1 MSTGR
6 LSTGC
11 AGKKLLPLASTS
23 YAALLVGISMLAVA
37 RSSNSTAKM
46 YAKIAYVQ
54 TA

>member
-1 MSTGR
+1 MPRQT
-6 LSTGC
+6 LIAT
-11 AGKKLLPLASTS
+11 
-23 YAALLVGISMLAVA
+23 ALLVGISMLAVA